1 MERERLIKEFADYLQ
16 MEEKSDATISK
27 YLHDAA
33 EMLDFMDAGKFGEI
47 NKEMLIQYRQY
58 LSTQCRAQTV
68 NGKLSAVNSYLRYM
82 NMEMYKVKFLK
93 VQRKAYVDEKR
104 EMTECDY
111 KRLLE
116 TTIRQGKTQM
126 YFLMQ
131 VLYGTGIR
139 ISELPYVTVEAV
151 DQGKAEIYLKG
162 KYRVIIFPRNLVKK
176 LKEYIKNMKIQSG
189 CIFRTRSGRCLDRS
203 NICHSMKKICQEAGV
218 EKSKV
223 FPHNFRHLFAKSFYA
238 IEKNLAH
245 LADILG
251 HSSIETTRIYV
262 AASIKQYEKV
272 MNRMN
277 IVVDEKIP
285 QNIHSAVSQ
294 IMEIPQNIHS
304 VVPCQ
309 HI

>member
-1 MERERLIKEFADYLQ
+1 M
-16 MEEKSDATISK
+16 
-27 YLHDAA
+27 
-33 EMLDFMDAGKFGEI
+33 
-47 NKEMLIQYRQY
+47 
-58 LSTQCRAQTV
+58 
-68 NGKLSAVNSYLRYM
+68 
-82 NMEMYKVKFLK
+82 
-93 VQRKAYVDEKR
+93 
-104 EMTECDY
+104 
-111 KRLLE
+111 
-116 TTIRQGKTQM
+116 
-126 YFLMQ
+126 
-131 VLYGTGIR
+131 
-139 ISELPYVTVEAV
+139 
-151 DQGKAEIYLKG
+151 KG
-162 KYRVIIFPRNLVKK
+162 KYRIIIFPKNLVLS
-176 LKEYIKNMKIQSG
+176 LKEYIKISNIKQG
-189 CIFRTRSGRCLDRS
+189 CIFRTRSGRNLDRS

>member
-1 MERERLIKEFADYLQ
+1 MEKERLIKEFADYLQ
-16 MEEKSDATISK
+16 MEEKSNATISK
-27 YLHDAA
+27 YLHDVA

-203 NICHSMKKICQEAGV
+203 NISRGGEI
-218 EKSKV
+218 KSIS
-223 FPHNFRHLFAKSFYA
+223 P
-238 IEKNLAH
+238 
-245 LADILG
+245 
-251 HSSIETTRIYV
+251 
-262 AASIKQYEKV
+262 
-272 MNRMN
+272 
-277 IVVDEKIP
+277 
-285 QNIHSAVSQ
+285 
-294 IMEIPQNIHS
+294 
-304 VVPCQ
+304 
-309 HI
+309 